1 MMPWVVRDSGSGAVL
16 GSTRYHD
23 IVREIDRVEI
33 GYTWYSESR
42 QRTHVNTACKR
53 LLLAHAFETLGC
65 QVVGLRTDNFNF
77 RSQRAIEALGAKK
90 DGVIRHHTM
99 RRDGTVRDTVIYSIL
114 AAEWPDVRRHHR
126 LAAGAAGDAGRPLIP
141 AAPGAAALPTGGM
154 LSGMVIGLLT
164 LDLHFPGARSLKD
177 KRQALRSLE
186 TRVRNRFQRLAG
198 RGGAPGPLAAG
209 APGRGLGQHPTT
221 STWNRRCTAWRE
233 RRSARPTYRCWTRTW
248 RSCERAAQRAA
259 GRGDP
264 GGRGA
269 HRGPAQGPA
278 HRLRHGDPRRT

>member
-1 MMPWVVRDSGSGAVL
+1 MIDPRPITLEGGGIRLEPLTEDHHEGLVAAAADGRLWELWFTSVPPADGMRAYIASALQGQRDGHMMPWVVRDSGSGAVL

-114 AAEWPDVRRHHR
+114 AAEWPDVRRHLDLR
-126 LAAGAAGDAGRPLIP
+126 LA
-141 AAPGAAALPTGGM
+141 
-154 LSGMVIGLLT
+154 
-164 LDLHFPGARSLKD
+164 
-177 KRQALRSLE
+177 RQG
-186 TRVRNRFQRLAG
+186 T
-198 RGGAPGPLAAG
+198 RGG
-209 APGRGLGQHPTT
+209 R
-221 STWNRRCTAWRE
+221 
-233 RRSARPTYRCWTRTW
+233 
-248 RSCERAAQRAA
+248 
-259 GRGDP
+259 
-264 GGRGA
+264 
-269 HRGPAQGPA
+269 
-278 HRLRHGDPRRT
+278 